1 MAQTKQK
8 RLLYLPIETQ
18 ARELLGKGFLA
29 ARAVERGWIV
39 VMGDKGTTRGFMR
52 EHPPG
57 IYVEISIPNKKASRL
72 EELHRAGNR
81 IVNLCEEGIL
91 YTDGRD
97 YCARKMGTDAFQWT
111 DRLLL
116 PGERNAS
123 DLRDYFPESRDKVA
137 ITGNPRF
144 DVLTP
149 RLRCVYEAKAAAI
162 RRKFGPFLLVNTAF
176 GRANPHRIGENAA
189 DNLIARGTIKEGSD
203 AAFIRRQIEFKR
215 RQMQGLQALL
225 EELSASGA
233 APKIVLRPHPV
244 ENHDVWR
251 DWAKGTK
258 IDVRYEGSA
267 IEWILASDAVLHPGC
282 TTGVEALLLDRPVFS
297 YVPEPDSAFVNPTD
311 RVSLW
316 VSSAAELIDGLERFT
331 NLASEDLRHG
341 FASQRATLRSYLANI
356 DPPLA
361 ADRIMDELDR
371 LDAPTASM
379 AELRAPRSAL
389 SRLATP
395 LRSLQ
400 ARLANG
406 SSAGSKKQ
414 QKFPAVAEDEIR
426 APLAV
431 WTDAGILSRVPK
443 ITRLGDRLW
452 GLH

>member
-1 MAQTKQK
+1 MVETNQR

-57 IYVEISIPNKKASRL
+57 IFVEISIPDKKAARL
-72 EELHRAGNR
+72 EEIHKAGNR

-91 YTDGRD
+91 YTDARD
-97 YCARKMGTDAFQWT
+97 YCARKMGTGAFQWT

-123 DLRDYFPESRDKVA
+123 DLRTYFPESSEKIA

-162 RRKFGPFLLVNTAF
+162 RRKLGSFLLVNTAF
-176 GRANPHRIGENAA
+176 GRANPLRIGENAA
-189 DNLIARGTIKEGSD
+189 DTLIARGTIKEGRD
-203 AAFIRRQIEFKR
+203 ADFIRRQIQFKR
-215 RQMQGLQALL
+215 RQMRGLQSLL
-225 EELSASGA
+225 EELSKSGA
-233 APKIVLRPHPV
+233 VEKIVLRPHPV

-251 DWAKGTK
+251 DWAKGTN
-258 IDVRYEGSA
+258 IEVCYEGSA
-267 IEWILASDAVLHPGC
+267 IEWILAADAVLHPGC

-297 YVPEPDSAFVNPTD
+297 YVPEPDSEFVNQTD
-311 RVSLW
+311 RVSELI
-316 VSSAAELIDGLERFT
+316 SSAGELVSGLARLS
-331 NLASEDLRHG
+331 NLAPDDLHKAL
-341 FASQRATLRSYLANI
+341 ASQRATLRSYLANI

-361 ADRIMDELDR
+361 ADRILDELDR
-371 LDAPTASM
+371 LDVPTASM
-379 AELRAPRSAL
+379 AEIGTRQSAM
-389 SRLATP
+389 SQWAAP
-395 LRSLQ
+395 LRSLR
-400 ARLANG
+400 ARLSNRP
-406 SSAGSKKQ
+406 SAGRKR
-414 QKFPAVAEDEIR
+414 QKFPAIDDDQIR
-426 APLAV
+426 APLQL
-431 WTDAGILSRVPK
+431 WTEAGILSQVPQ

>member
-1 MAQTKQK
+1 MGETDQR

-39 VMGDKGTTRGFMR
+39 VMGDKGTARGFMR

-57 IYVEISIPNKKASRL
+57 IFVEISIPDKKASRL

-81 IVNLCEEGIL
+81 VVNLCEEGIL
-91 YTDGRD
+91 YTNGRD
-97 YCARKMGTDAFQWT
+97 YCARKVGTDAFRWT

-123 DLRDYFPESRDKVA
+123 DVREHFPESRDKVA

-149 RLRCVYEAKAAAI
+149 ALRCVYEAKAAAI
-162 RRKFGPFLLVNTAF
+162 RRRFGPFLLVNTAF
-176 GRANPHRIGENAA
+176 GRANPLRIGEDAA
-189 DNLIARGTIKEGSD
+189 ASLIARGSLQEGSD
-203 AAFIRRQIEFKR
+203 ADFVRRQIKFKR
-215 RQMQGLQALL
+215 RQMQGLQSLL
-225 EELSASGA
+225 EELSKSGA
-233 APKIVLRPHPV
+233 VEKIVLRPHPV

-251 DWAKGTK
+251 DWAKGTD
-258 IDVRYEGSA
+258 IEVCYEGSA
-267 IEWILASDAVLHPGC
+267 IEWILAADAVLHPGC
-282 TTGVEALLLDRPVFS
+282 TTGVEGLLLDRPIFS
-297 YVPEPDSAFVNPTD
+297 YVPEPDSEFVNPPD
-311 RVSLW
+311 RVSQW
-316 VSSAAELIDGLERFT
+316 VSSAAELVAGLARFT
-331 NLASEDLRHG
+331 NLTPESLHEA

-361 ADRIMDELDR
+361 ADRILDELDR

-379 AELRAPRSAL
+379 AQIRPQQRAL
-389 SRLATP
+389 SRFVAP
-395 LRSLQ
+395 LRNLR
-400 ARLANG
+400 ARL
-406 SSAGSKKQ
+406 SDTDRKK
-414 QKFPAVAEDEIR
+414 QKFPAVRDDELR
-426 APLAV
+426 APLEF
-431 WTDAGILSRVPK
+431 WTEAGILSRMPE